1 MVHCSTELATE
12 KTAMADTD
20 KLTII
25 ANIVASYL
33 RRNTT
38 GADQIGAVISSVTDA
53 LELASKKIAGTT
65 TEDAQQ
71 PQSASVAEKPQPAV
85 SIKKSVQPEYIVC
98 HEDGKHART
107 LKRHLQTAHGMTPQ
121 QYREKWRLAKDYPM
135 VAPAYSAQRSKMAK
149 AVGVGQKI
157 SAAKA
162 AGPKRRGRKASAN
175 NASAQAT

>member
-1 MVHCSTELATE
+1 
-12 KTAMADTD
+12 MADSD
-20 KLTII
+20 KLSLV
-25 ANIVASYL
+25 ANVVASYL
-33 RRNTT
+33 RRNAI
-38 GADQIGAVISSVTDA
+38 GVDQIAAVISSVTDA
-53 LELASKKIAGTT
+53 LESASKKIAGTT

-98 HEDGKHART
+98 LEDGKHSRT

-121 QYREKWRLAKDYPM
+121 QYREKWGLSKNYPI

-149 AVGVGQKI
+149 ALGLGRQV

-162 AGPKRRGRKASAN
+162 VAAKRRGRKPSSSGV
-175 NASAQAT
+175 SAQPA